1 MNELMILIA
10 ALVAVESGGDAQA
23 IGDNGAAYG
32 VLQIHAAYAH
42 DAAEYECENWTHEDA
57 FDEEIAVKMF
67 VAYMERYA
75 HVWLLGGPATAE
87 QIARIHNGG
96 PNGYKR
102 SATDKYWRKVKAE
115 LIRRG
120 AHDIANGKVV
130 FGFGGDQ

>member
-10 ALVAVESGGDAQA
+10 AIVAVESGGDARA

-32 VLQIHAAYAH
+32 VLQIHAAYAQ
-42 DAAEYECENWTHEDA
+42 DAAGYERENWTHEDA

-75 HVWLLGGPATAE
+75 KKQRLGGPATAE

-102 SATDKYWRKVKAE
+102 RATDKYWSKVKAE
-115 LIRRG
+115 LIRMG
-120 AHDIANGKVV
+120 AHDIANGKVA
-130 FGFGGDQ
+130 FGFGGAQ